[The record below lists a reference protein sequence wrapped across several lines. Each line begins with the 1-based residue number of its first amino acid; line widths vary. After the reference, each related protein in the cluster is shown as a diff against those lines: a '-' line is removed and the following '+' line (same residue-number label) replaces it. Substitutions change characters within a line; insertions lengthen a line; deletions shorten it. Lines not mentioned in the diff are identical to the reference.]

1 MLWKLLTLLG
11 VALAIWGLARRALG
25 LTAARPAPPR
35 QPGVDGRGADGRGAV
50 ADLAR
55 CPACGAWKA
64 PDAPCACRTPPTP

>member
-25 LTAARPAPPR
+25 LTAASRPASPR
-35 QPGVDGRGADGRGAV
+35 QQGAI

-55 CPACGAWKA
+55 CPSCGAWKA
-64 PDAPCACRTPPTP
+64 PDEPCACRTPPTP

>member
-1 MLWKLLTLLG
+1 MIWKLLTLLG

-25 LTAARPAPPR
+25 LTTPRPNATRPPVTR
-35 QPGVDGRGADGRGAV
+35 QPGDANV

-55 CPACGAWKA
+55 CPTCGAWKA